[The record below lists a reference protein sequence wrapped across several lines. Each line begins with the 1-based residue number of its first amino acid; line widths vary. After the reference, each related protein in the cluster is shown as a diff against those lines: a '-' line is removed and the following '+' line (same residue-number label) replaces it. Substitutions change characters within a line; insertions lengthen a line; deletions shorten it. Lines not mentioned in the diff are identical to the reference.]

1 MEVEMK
7 SDGDV
12 DGDRTFSLP
21 SPHATLTRW
30 KPDILGKD
38 IILTPPPPNHPTPHS
53 ATLSNKPGPFAESYG
68 ITFINNFLTDSR
80 QFCYFVIT
88 ENL

>member
-1 MEVEMK
+1 MSYSRVVVVCSVARKKDLIASMEVGMK

-30 KPDILGKD
+30 KPNILGKD
-38 IILTPPPPNHPTPHS
+38 IILTLPPPLTTPPRIVQ
-53 ATLSNKPGPFAESYG
+53 L
-68 ITFINNFLTDSR
+68 
-80 QFCYFVIT
+80 
-88 ENL
+88 